1 MVAVQQEK
9 NGRTPILAAART
21 LFDSHGFHQTSMAE
35 LAVLA
40 KVSVG
45 QIYRLFKNKE
55 DIIEAL
61 VHDDADQWCSDMAAL
76 QTRLNSGELT
86 VDQIFEALLLQTVE
100 DKEEALAFDIL
111 AESFRNRQVADTIGA
126 MCQRGRVFIRHFA
139 CAANDK
145 LSGEA
150 LDAAEE
156 MILACLFGLGHRSL
170 SRPRL
175 SGRAAARRTAQMI
188 VTGLRGVQ

>member
-9 NGRTPILAAART
+9 NGRVRILAAART
-21 LFDSHGFHQTSMAE
+21 LFDSHGFHQTAMAE
-35 LAVLA
+35 LAVA
-40 KVSVG
+40 AQVSVG
-45 QIYRLFKNKE
+45 QIYRLFKSKE

-61 VHDDADQWCSDMAAL
+61 VHDDADQWCGEMAEIQMRMDA
-76 QTRLNSGELT
+76 GELT
-86 VDQIFEALLLQTVE
+86 IVDTFELLLLHTIDEKDEALS
-100 DKEEALAFDIL
+100 FDIL
-111 AESFRNRQVADTIGA
+111 AESFRNPAVADTIGA
-126 MCQRGRVFIRHFA
+126 MCQRFRTYIRYFA

-156 MILACLFGLGHRSL
+156 MILACLFGLGHRSV

-175 SGRAAARRTAQMI
+175 SASSAARLTAEMI
-188 VTGLRGVQ
+188 VTALGGVR

>member
-9 NGRTPILAAART
+9 NGRIRILTAART

-35 LAVLA
+35 LAA
-40 KVSVG
+40 AAQVSVG
-45 QIYRLFKNKE
+45 QIYRLFKSKE

-61 VHDDADQWCSDMAAL
+61 VHDDADQWCNEMGAL
-76 QTRLNSGELT
+76 QTRLDAGELT
-86 VDQIFEALLLQTVE
+86 VDQTFEQLLLETIDEKDEALS
-100 DKEEALAFDIL
+100 FDIL
-111 AESFRNRQVADTIGA
+111 AESFRNGEVADTIGA
-126 MCQRGRVFIRHFA
+126 MCQRFRIYLRGFA
-139 CAANDK
+139 CAANDQ

-156 MILACLFGLGHRSL
+156 MLLACLFGLGHRSL

-175 SGRAAARRTAQMI
+175 SGEIAARRTAQMI
-188 VTGLRGVQ
+188 VAALRGVQ

>member
-9 NGRTPILAAART
+9 NGRTRILAAART

-35 LAVLA
+35 LASA
-40 KVSVG
+40 AQVSVG
-45 QIYRLFKNKE
+45 QIYRLFKSKE

-61 VHDDADQWCSDMAAL
+61 VHDDADQWCGELGAL
-76 QTRLNSGELT
+76 QTRLDSGELT
-86 VDQIFEALLLQTVE
+86 VEETFEQLLLQTIDE
-100 DKEEALAFDIL
+100 KDEALAFDIL
-111 AESFRNRQVADTIGA
+111 AESFRNSEVADTVGA
-126 MCQRGRVFIRHFA
+126 MCQRFRVYLRDFA

-156 MILACLFGLGHRSL
+156 MLLACLFGLGHRSI

-175 SGRAAARRTAQMI
+175 SAPAAAARTAQMI
-188 VTGLRGVQ
+188 VAALRGVQ